1 MIHGTARK
9 PRPHTTCTV
18 TGSPSTTR
26 TKPADVFHPESLTAR
41 SVYDHSTLTFNSL
54 HHLSSPSPV
63 FILTCL
69 HPQSSSSPIFT
80 TCLHP
85 HLSSSSPIFT
95 LTCLHHLSSPSPIFI
110 LTYLH
115 PHLSS
120 SSPIFILT
128 YLHPHLSSPHP
139 SNMWLQSRCPY
150 LCACTPGA

>member
-26 TKPADVFHPESLTAR
+26 TKPADVFHPESLTAH
-41 SVYDHSTLTFNSL
+41 SVYDHSTLTFTS
-54 HHLSSPSPV
+54 
-63 FILTCL
+63 
-69 HPQSSSSPIFT
+69 
-80 TCLHP
+80 LHP
-85 HLSSSSPIFT
+85 HLSSPPVFT
-95 LTCLHHLSSPSPIFI
+95 TCLHHLSSPSAIFI

-128 YLHPHLSSPHP
+128 YLHPHLSSSSPIF
-139 SNMWLQSRCPY
+139 
-150 LCACTPGA
+150 TPPKQHVASITVSLPLRVHTWCLTCLRVSVQDWTDEAHSFA